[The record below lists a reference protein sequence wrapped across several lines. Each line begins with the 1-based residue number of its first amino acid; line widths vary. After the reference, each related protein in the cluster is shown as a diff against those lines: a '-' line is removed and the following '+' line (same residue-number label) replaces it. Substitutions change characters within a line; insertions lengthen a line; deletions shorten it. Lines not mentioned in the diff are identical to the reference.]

1 MRTLL
6 SKWEKNS
13 YRVFRRYKKFLDRQE
28 DRQLSTTIQRTKGE
42 QEFSLYLEQASST
55 RQVLEAKRFCIEDP
69 HSKLRKRETCVNL
82 F

>member
-6 SKWEKNS
+6 SKWGKNS
-13 YRVFRRYKKFLDRQE
+13 YWVFRGYKKFLDRQE
-28 DRQLSTTIQRTKGE
+28 DRQLSTTTQSTKGE

-55 RQVLEAKRFCIEDP
+55 RQVLKAKRIFGGD
-69 HSKLRKRETCVNL
+69 SRSSLSKRETCVNL